1 MPGTRINVI
10 VDEATAAELK
20 AFALAADMTLP
31 KAARHAL
38 ETWARIGAN
47 AELDQQQDLERDV
60 VSRARLGE
68 RPIHIAAALAAR
80 RATLWH
86 NEPWSEQTVEEI
98 LRQAS
103 LRGAAA

>member
-1 MPGTRINVI
+1 MSGTRITVL
-10 VDEATAAELK
+10 VDEATAAELE
-20 AFALAADMTLP
+20 AFAVAAGMTLP

-47 AELDQQQDLERDV
+47 AELAQQQDLERAV
-60 VSRARLGE
+60 VHRARIGE

-80 RATLWH
+80 RSTLWH
-86 NEPWSEQTVEEI
+86 NEPWSEETVEKI

-103 LRGAAA
+103 QRGVAA